1 MTSTTENMKKGATT
15 ALDTLQRLDR
25 IEAAIARQEEETAA
39 VRALIDR
46 LATRWETTP
55 TFVARV
61 EEAASQMARL
71 SEQVVNGIPT
81 LQGSAR
87 RLRDSATE
95 LMNYREGRERRVTV
109 ALLLACALPGLL
121 GNLWLAW
128 LAKLL

>member
-15 ALDTLQRLDR
+15 ALDTLQRLER

-46 LATRWETTP
+46 VATRWETTP

-71 SEQVVNGIPT
+71 AGQVANGIPT

-87 RLRDSATE
+87 SLRDSATE

-109 ALLLACALPGLL
+109 ALLMACALPGLL

-128 LAKLL
+128 LARLL

>member
-15 ALDTLQRLDR
+15 ALDTLQRLER

-71 SEQVVNGIPT
+71 AEQVVNGIPT

-95 LMNYREGRERRVTV
+95 LMSYREGRERRVTV

-128 LAKLL
+128 LARLL

>member
-15 ALDTLQRLDR
+15 ALDTLQRLER

-128 LAKLL
+128 LARLL